1 MKSVSHMTFAAAAAL
16 VLAAIAAPASAQD
29 VDISFNLG
37 ATSDYVFRGVS
48 QTDEDPAIQGGA
60 DLTAGLFYAGVWASN
75 VDFGDDTDA
84 EIDLYA
90 GVKPTYAGFTFD
102 VGVIGYFYPG
112 APDFADWD
120 YVEGKIAVSHPI
132 NETATW
138 GVAAFYSD
146 DFTGGTG
153 PAWYYELNASAK
165 LAEKWSVSGA
175 LGRQEIDL
183 AGDYTT
189 WNLGVGYAFTDHVA
203 VDLRYW
209 DTDEHSYGDIF
220 GSRAVISL
228 KGTF

>member
-1 MKSVSHMTFAAAAAL
+1 MAAMAQDAAEET
-16 VLAAIAAPASAQD
+16 AAEEAPAADEAESNFSWNL
-29 VDISFNLG
+29 SF
-37 ATSDYVFRGVS
+37 TSDYVFRGVS
-48 QTDEDPAIQGGA
+48 QTEEEAAIQAGA
-60 DLTAGLFYAGVWASN
+60 DLTNGTVYAGAWASN

-132 NETATW
+132 NDTASW

-153 PAWYYELNASAK
+153 PAWYYELNASTK
-165 LAEKWSVSGA
+165 LAEKWSLSGG